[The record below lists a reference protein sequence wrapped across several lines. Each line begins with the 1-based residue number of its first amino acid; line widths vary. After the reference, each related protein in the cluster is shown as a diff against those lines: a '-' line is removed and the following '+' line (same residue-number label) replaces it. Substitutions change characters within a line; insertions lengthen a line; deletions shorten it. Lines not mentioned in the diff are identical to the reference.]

1 MGGYKNDFLTSPMVS
16 FENTRINGK
25 YSTVITNVYLR
36 KSGGESVVPL
46 SQEQK
51 VVKLFFDK
59 IAANSGS
66 GTIIDSTSP
75 YTLLNISLLNSLK
88 AEWLAMTGLPY
99 LNAPTSLTKEDI
111 LSLPTVLVQLKSNL
125 PDNTIPDPDN
135 IVGMVG
141 TVLDPVRITDFDII
155 LYASSFRDFNTV
167 KFA

>member
-1 MGGYKNDFLTSPMVS
+1 MVS
-16 FENTRINGK
+16 FENTGINGK

-59 IAANSGS
+59 IAANSGP
-66 GTIIDSTSP
+66 GTIIDSSSP
-75 YTLLNISLLNSLK
+75 YTLLNTSLLNSVK
-88 AEWLAMTGLPY
+88 VEWLAMTGLPY
-99 LNAPTSLTKEDI
+99 PNAPISLTKEEM

-141 TVLDPVRITDFDII
+141 TDLDPVRITDFNTI
-155 LYASSFRDFNTV
+155 LRKSSFRDSNTA